1 MSSPRDL
8 SAAASP
14 FVVGI
19 GGGSGAGKTALAA
32 AIARALGTT
41 RTARLA
47 HDAYYR
53 DRSDVAPAQRAELN
67 YDVPEAL
74 DHELFREHLHAL
86 RRGRTITPPRYC
98 FTTHGRIGL
107 ADPVAPAEIVLVE
120 GILVFHD
127 PDLREA
133 FDLRMWVDAPDH
145 LRLTRRIERDTAE
158 RGRTVESVLAQC
170 RRFVFPAH
178 ARWAEPTRSCA
189 HLVLLNTG
197 RLEAAAEVAASVIR
211 ARLERRG
218 VVSGRVRA
226 A

>member
-1 MSSPRDL
+1 VSAPAG
-8 SAAASP
+8 AAAGP

-19 GGGSGAGKTALAA
+19 AGGSGAGKTALAA
-32 AIARALGTT
+32 AIARALGPA

-53 DRSDVAPAQRAELN
+53 DRSDVDPARRAELN
-67 YDVPEAL
+67 YDVPDAL
-74 DHELFREHLHAL
+74 DHELFREHLRAL
-86 RRGRTITPPRYC
+86 RRGQTITPPRYC
-98 FTTHGRIGL
+98 FTSHGRLGL
-107 ADPVAPAEIVLVE
+107 GDPVEPREIVLVE
-120 GILVFHD
+120 GILIFHD
-127 PDLREA
+127 PDVRAA

-158 RGRTVESVLAQC
+158 RGRTVESVIGQC

-178 ARWAEPTRSCA
+178 ARWAEPTRGSA
-189 HLVLLNTG
+189 HLVLLNAG
-197 RLEAAAEVAASVIR
+197 RIETAAEVAASVIR

-218 VVSGRVRA
+218 VVGARVRA